1 MRRYATRV
9 ELKIEETMDLN
20 SLLLFVVACL
30 AINMIPGP
38 DVIYIVSNT
47 MKGKFVSGMKAA
59 IGLGTGYFLHT
70 LAACLGLSAIILSSA
85 VAFSVVKW
93 LGAVYLAYLGIQS
106 LISMWRGQ
114 SKIAVNEKEETNKS
128 VFLQGVIVSV
138 LNPKV
143 ALFFLSFLP
152 QFIDTSAGSASMQL
166 LVLGLLFSALATACN
181 VLYAS
186 VGSWLFSRPNAQNY
200 SRILEGVSGT
210 LLIGLAA
217 KVAISER

>member
-1 MRRYATRV
+1 
-9 ELKIEETMDLN
+9 MDLN

-47 MKGKFVSGMKAA
+47 MKGKMASGMKAA
-59 IGLGTGYFLHT
+59 IGLGVGYFVHT

-85 VAFSVVKW
+85 LAFSVVKW
-93 LGAVYLAYLGIQS
+93 LGAAYLVYLGVQS
-106 LISMWRGQ
+106 LLSMWRGG
-114 SKIAVNEKEETNKS
+114 SKIVVHESTESNKN
-128 VFLQGVIVSV
+128 VFVQGVIVSV

-152 QFIDTSAGSASMQL
+152 QFIDTSTGTASMQL
-166 LVLGLLFSALATACN
+166 LMLGLLFSALATVCN

-186 VGSWLFSRPNAQNY
+186 VGSWVFSRPNSQRY
-200 SRILEGVSGT
+200 SRTLKGVSGV
-210 LLIGLAA
+210 LLIGLAG
-217 KVAISER
+217 KVAFSER

>member
-1 MRRYATRV
+1 
-9 ELKIEETMDLN
+9 MDLN

-47 MKGKFVSGMKAA
+47 MKGKLISGLKAA
-59 IGLGTGYFLHT
+59 LGLGVGYFIHT

-85 VAFSVVKW
+85 VAFSAIKW
-93 LGAVYLAYLGIQS
+93 LGAAYLVYLGIQS
-106 LISMWRGQ
+106 LRSMWRGE
-114 SKIAVNEKEETNKS
+114 SKIITNTDIEKDKS
-128 VFLQGVIVSV
+128 VFSQGVIVSV

-152 QFIDTSAGSASMQL
+152 QFIETSSSSVSLQL
-166 LVLGLLFSALATACN
+166 LVLGLLFSVLATLCN
-181 VLYAS
+181 LLYAS
-186 VGSWLFSRPNAQNY
+186 VGSWVFSRPNSQRY
-200 SRILEGVSGT
+200 SRVLEGVSGC
-210 LLIGLAA
+210 LLIGLAG

>member
-1 MRRYATRV
+1 MPQDV
-9 ELKIEETMDLN
+9 QHGEKEMDLN
-20 SLLLFVVACL
+20 AILLFVVACL

-47 MKGKFVSGMKAA
+47 MKGKLTTGFKAA
-59 IGLGTGYFLHT
+59 IGLGVGYFVHT

-85 VAFSVVKW
+85 VAFSAVKW
-93 LGAVYLAYLGIQS
+93 LGAAYLVYLGVQS
-106 LISMWRGQ
+106 LLSMWRGG
-114 SKIAVNEKEETNKS
+114 SKIVVSESVETNKN
-128 VFLQGVIVSV
+128 VFIQGVIVSV

-152 QFIDTSAGSASMQL
+152 QFVDTSAGSASMQL
-166 LVLGLLFSALATACN
+166 LVLGLLFSALATLCN

-186 VGSWLFSRPNAQNY
+186 VGSWVFGRSNSQRY
-200 SRILEGVSGT
+200 SRAFEGVSGV
-210 LLIGLAA
+210 LLIGLAG

>member
-1 MRRYATRV
+1 
-9 ELKIEETMDLN
+9 MDLN

-47 MKGKFVSGMKAA
+47 MKGKMASGMKAA
-59 IGLGTGYFLHT
+59 VGLGVGYFIHT

-85 VAFSVVKW
+85 LAFSVVKW
-93 LGAVYLAYLGIQS
+93 LGAAYLVYLGIQS
-106 LISMWRGQ
+106 LISMWRGGN
-114 SKIAVNEKEETNKS
+114 KIVVSESIETNRN
-128 VFLQGVIVSV
+128 VFVQGVIVSV

-152 QFIDTSAGSASMQL
+152 QFIDTSTGSASIQL
-166 LVLGLLFSALATACN
+166 LMLGLLFSALATVCN
-181 VLYAS
+181 ILYAS
-186 VGSWLFSRPNAQNY
+186 VGSWVFSRPNSERY
-200 SRILEGVSGT
+200 SRTLEGVSGI
-210 LLIGLAA
+210 LLIGLAG

>member
-1 MRRYATRV
+1 
-9 ELKIEETMDLN
+9 MDLN

-47 MKGKFVSGMKAA
+47 MKGKLINGLKAA
-59 IGLGTGYFLHT
+59 LGLGVGYFIHT

-85 VAFSVVKW
+85 VAFSAVKW
-93 LGAVYLAYLGIQS
+93 LGAAYLVYLGIQS
-106 LISMWRGQ
+106 LRSMWRGE
-114 SKIAVNEKEETNKS
+114 SKIINSTDIDKDKN
-128 VFLQGVIVSV
+128 VFSQGVIVSV

-152 QFIDTSAGSASMQL
+152 QFIETSSSSVSLQL
-166 LVLGLLFSALATACN
+166 LVLGLLFSVLATLCN
-181 VLYAS
+181 LLYAS
-186 VGSWLFSRPNAQNY
+186 VGSWVFSRSNSQRY
-200 SRILEGVSGT
+200 SRALEGVSGV
-210 LLIGLAA
+210 LLIGLAS